1 MYIMQGDREALKRM
15 LSSFADEYGLDIR
28 TKHSDSDGWMFGFYK
43 NGRPINPEFFIVEW
57 NGGLNNIYGAF
68 QSITDTTLRSNSC
81 ISNAYLGKKLAEG
94 FVDGAKGSKLTIKDV
109 MFKPPATIVFWSDGS
124 KTVVKTQKDDKYDPE
139 KGLAIAISKRFL
151 GNSGSYYNIF
161 TKWLEKA
168 PNPYGGLVFQSPV
181 YAVEKVPEDGKIHT
195 EFARRFL
202 GKWWKQESQN

>member
-1 MYIMQGDREALKRM
+1 MYIMQSEREALQRM
-15 LSSFADEYGLDIR
+15 VHSFANEYGLSVR
-28 TKHSDSDGWMFGFYK
+28 TRDYDATQWTFYFHVENVRVNPRGFTILWDKVESIYESFK
-43 NGRPINPEFFIVEW
+43 AIENAVLNENPSLAAVHYGKMLVQGFI
-57 NGGLNNIYGAF
+57 
-68 QSITDTTLRSNSC
+68 
-81 ISNAYLGKKLAEG
+81 
-94 FVDGAKGSKLTIKDV
+94 DGAKGSKLTIKDV

-139 KGLAIAISKRFL
+139 KGLAMAISKRFL
-151 GNSGSYYNIF
+151 GNSGSYYNVF

-168 PNPYGGLVFQSPV
+168 PNPYGEFVFRSPV